1 MYSVHFFSLN
11 HRCVFSQNRM
21 SILIKRITEIGVAV
35 KNLTLAGNKFHE
47 ILGAEGGIV
56 LNSPEYDMAVQM
68 FRTGNIEFELMQ
80 PASPQGIIAQFLKKR
95 GEGLHHLAFEVEDIA
110 ETITWMK
117 KHNVKIINEQP
128 VSVDDLKAS
137 FLHPESFGG
146 VLIELIEGIPK
157 HVDNSAL
164 PSELQTEVP
173 VAGVGAEGILEVGIL
188 VRDLEATSAFY
199 SEIFSSETSEIAD
212 LKHFP
217 LRMRVCSAGNVAL
230 KLTEQKETNSSSVKL
245 FGKNQLGLNYVTLKV
260 RNLEKAV
267 AYLQEKGV
275 AFAKDPLPAFYDS
288 QYILIDPKELSGIP
302 ILLKE

>member
-1 MYSVHFFSLN
+1 
-11 HRCVFSQNRM
+11 
-21 SILIKRITEIGVAV
+21 
-35 KNLTLAGNKFHE
+35 
-47 ILGAEGGIV
+47 
-56 LNSPEYDMAVQM
+56 MAVQM

-157 HVDNSAL
+157 HVDNRVL
-164 PSELQTEVP
+164 PRELQTQVP
-173 VAGVGAEGILEVGIL
+173 VEGIGAEGILEVGIL

-199 SEIFSSETSEIAD
+199 SEIFSSEASEIAD
-212 LKHFP
+212 LKHLS

-230 KLTEQKETNSSSVKL
+230 KLMEKMEKEGHSSIL
-245 FGKNQLGLNYVTLKV
+245 LGKDQLGLNHVTLKV
-260 RNLEKAV
+260 RNLEKAA
-267 AYLQEKGV
+267 AYLREKRATFV
-275 AFAKDPLPAFYDS
+275 EDPLPAFYDS
-288 QYILIDPKELSGIP
+288 TYIFIDPKELSGIS

>member
-1 MYSVHFFSLN
+1 
-11 HRCVFSQNRM
+11 M

-35 KNLTLAGNKFHE
+35 KNLMSAGNKFHE
-47 ILGAEGGIV
+47 ILGAQRGIV

-80 PASPQGIIAQFLKKR
+80 PASPQSIIAQFLKKR
-95 GEGLHHLAFEVEDIA
+95 GEGPHHLAFEVEDIA

-117 KHNVKIINEQP
+117 KHNVKIINNQP

-164 PSELQTEVP
+164 PSELQTQVP
-173 VAGVGAEGILEVGIL
+173 VAGVGAEGILEVGIF
-188 VRDLEATSAFY
+188 VRDLEDTSAFY
-199 SEIFSSETSEIAD
+199 SEIFSSEALEIAD
-212 LKHFP
+212 LKH
-217 LRMRVCSAGNVAL
+217 LSLGMRVCRVGNVAL
-230 KLTEQKETNSSSVKL
+230 KLMEMRETESRSVDL
-245 FGKNQLGLNYVTLKV
+245 FTKNQLGLNYVTLKV

-267 AYLQEKGV
+267 GYLQEKGV
-275 AFAKDPLPAFYDS
+275 TFAKDPLTAFYES
-288 QYILIDPKELSGIP
+288 TYVFIDPKELSGIS

>member
-1 MYSVHFFSLN
+1 
-11 HRCVFSQNRM
+11 M

-47 ILGAEGGIV
+47 ILGAQRGIV
-56 LNSPEYDMAVQM
+56 LNSAEYDMAVQM

-157 HVDNSAL
+157 HVDNRVL
-164 PSELQTEVP
+164 PRELQTQVP
-173 VAGVGAEGILEVGIL
+173 VEGVGAEGILEVGIL
-188 VRDLEATSAFY
+188 VRDLKATSAFY
-199 SEIFSSETSEIAD
+199 SETFSSEVSEVAD
-212 LKHFP
+212 LKHLS
-217 LRMRVCSAGNVAL
+217 LRMRVCRVGNVKL
-230 KLTEQKETNSSSVKL
+230 KLMELMKKDVYSSVL
-245 FGKNQLGLNYVTLKV
+245 FGKNQLGLNHVTLKV

-267 AYLQEKGV
+267 WYLQEKGV
-275 AFAKDPLPAFYDS
+275 TFAKDPLPAFYDS
-288 QYILIDPKELSGIP
+288 TYVFIDPKELSGIS